1 MLLHLFQSRDIN
13 RRSKHHK
20 DREFLRSISMFP
32 HSDYEKNLNPRHPQ
46 FNRLLSS
53 HIGMRQLSNEF
64 FSNDP
69 ISKEDVMRTLEQ
81 FHMNPDDADDEDD
94 DRTPTVD
101 HPAPKFP

>member
-1 MLLHLFQSRDIN
+1 
-13 RRSKHHK
+13 
-20 DREFLRSISMFP
+20 MFP
-32 HSDYEKNLNPRHPQ
+32 HSDYDKNLNPRHPQ